1 VKPTMLSIIKGGVS
15 YCIANDARLLPG
27 SQGTMAA
34 KTKSRASW
42 QTAKRQPFANRIPSR
57 DIGRPLDH
65 PDRFGQRCDLPLEN
79 LMVRNWT
86 RCRSAN
92 PILAPRSRLCFD
104 IVSCGF
110 PR

>member
-57 DIGRPLDH
+57 DIGTTFGPSRSIWPTMRFTAGE
-65 PDRFGQRCDLPLEN
+65 PDG
-79 LMVRNWT
+79 
-86 RCRSAN
+86 
-92 PILAPRSRLCFD
+92 
-104 IVSCGF
+104 
-110 PR
+110 